1 MSSIAYTTDQ
11 EMIEY
16 HRLCGNR
23 DVNFWRLSA
32 RAGFTDFKRGDL
44 LFFYA
49 YGQTKRKKGF
59 VGYAHF
65 DSTSRLSLNEMWK
78 RYGTANGYSS
88 KERLREA
95 IELASRSGTVPET
108 MNCLH
113 LKDCVYFSAPV
124 YPKEAGLAINDRL
137 ESFTYIDRN
146 DPMATLRIL
155 RLAET
160 RGIDLWAGS
169 QNYEPDTIFALDEI
183 RQQLMIITSQLAEE
197 DRTRNEIRRAK
208 KLVKPLIEAGECE
221 AIRGSETDAFL
232 VDNDKVTVIVPFT
245 AQANDRQK
253 RIRDLLGKLVM
264 YKAGAE
270 DIGLRGGVMAFRIL
284 SEEQEE
290 AKAFLDNALKH
301 V

>member
-49 YGQTKRKKGF
+49 YGQSSKRKKGF

-65 DSTSRLSLNEMWK
+65 HSTSRLSLNEMWK

-88 KERLREA
+88 KERLKEA
-95 IELASRSGTVPET
+95 IEMSSRSGTVPET

-113 LKDCVYFSAPV
+113 LKDCVYFSSPV
-124 YPKEAGLAINDRL
+124 YPNEAGLKINEKL
-137 ESFTYIDRN
+137 ESFTYIDRD
-146 DPMATLRIL
+146 DPTATVRIL
-155 RLAET
+155 RIAEE
-160 RGIDLWAGS
+160 RGIDLWAKS
-169 QNYEPDTIFALDEI
+169 QNYEPDSVFALDEV
-183 RQQLMIITSQLAEE
+183 RQQLTLITASLAPEE
-197 DRTRNEIRRAK
+197 RTREEVRKAK
-208 KLVKPLIEAGECE
+208 KLVKPMLAEQECE
-221 AIRGSETDAFL
+221 PIRGSMTDAFY
-232 VDNDKVTVIVPFT
+232 VKDGKVTIIVPFA
-245 AQANDRQK
+245 AQVGDRQK
-253 RIRDLLGKLVM
+253 RIQELLGKLVM
-264 YKAGAE
+264 YRTAAE
-270 DIGLRGGVMAFRIL
+270 AAGLRGGIPEFRIL
-284 SEEQEE
+284 SEEEE
-290 AKAFLDNALKH
+290 TKEFLQNALKH

>member
-49 YGQTKRKKGF
+49 YGQSSKRKKGF

-65 DSTSRLSLNEMWK
+65 HSTSRLSLNEMWK

-88 KERLREA
+88 KERLKEA
-95 IELASRSGTVPET
+95 IEMSSRSGTVPET

-113 LKDCVYFSAPV
+113 LKDCVYFSSPV
-124 YPKEAGLAINDRL
+124 YPKEAGLKINEKL
-137 ESFTYIDRN
+137 ESFTYIDRD
-146 DPMATLRIL
+146 DPTATLRIL
-155 RLAET
+155 R
-160 RGIDLWAGS
+160 I
-169 QNYEPDTIFALDEI
+169 
-183 RQQLMIITSQLAEE
+183 AEE
-197 DRTRNEIRRAK
+197 REQLTLITASLAPEERTREEVRKAK
-208 KLVKPLIEAGECE
+208 KLVKPMLAEQECE
-221 AIRGSETDAFL
+221 PIRGSMTDAFY
-232 VDNDKVTVIVPFT
+232 VKDGKVTIIVPFA
-245 AQANDRQK
+245 AQVGDRQK
-253 RIRDLLGKLVM
+253 RIQELLGKLVM
-264 YKAGAE
+264 YRTAAE
-270 DIGLRGGVMAFRIL
+270 AAELRGGIPEFRIL
-284 SEEQEE
+284 SEEEE
-290 AKAFLDNALKH
+290 TKEFLQNALKH